1 MTSNQG
7 KSHEIL
13 AKKAGITS
21 FYNKPMFKNDI
32 MKAIAEHNFRMTKEH
47 LNDFMSALE

>member
-13 AKKAGITS
+13 AKKAGITA
-21 FYNKPMFKNDI
+21 FYNKPLFKNDI
-32 MKAIAEHNFRMTKEH
+32 YRAIAEHHFRMTEEH
-47 LNDFMSALE
+47 LKDFMNALE

>member
-21 FYNKPMFKNDI
+21 FYNKPIFKNDI
-32 MKAIAEHNFRMTKEH
+32 MKAIAEHHFRMTKEH